1 MVLFSM
7 KRTSWRKSIF
17 IYFLIFHT
25 MKYILALFV
34 LALSAVATV
43 SAATGSTSTGSTS
56 SGSTLS
62 GSTST
67 GSTSTGSTSTG
78 SSLTGSTSTGVTN
91 TGVVIISTSQKW
103 AGWPARGFNLTT
115 KQWDMI
121 PQCFPY
127 TWLVQFYKGNI
138 FDIYINQENCRK
150 QRFIDFGI

>member
-1 MVLFSM
+1 MVFFSQ
-7 KRTSWRKSIF
+7 KRASWRKSIF

-25 MKYILALFV
+25 MKYILALLV
-34 LALSAVATV
+34 LALSAAATV
-43 SAATGSTSTGSTS
+43 SAATGSTSTWSTS
-56 SGSTLS
+56 SGST
-62 GSTST
+62 ST
-67 GSTSTGSTSTG
+67 GETLSGSTSTG

>member
-1 MVLFSM
+1 MVFFSM
-7 KRTSWRKSIF
+7 KRASWRKSIF

-34 LALSAVATV
+34 LALSAAATV
-43 SAATGSTSTGSTS
+43 SASTGSTSTGSTS

-67 GSTSTGSTSTG
+67 GSTSTGSTSSGAVEAPAKTC
-78 SSLTGSTSTGVTN
+78 STGLAC
-91 TGVVIISTSQKW
+91 G
-103 AGWPARGFNLTT
+103 GWPSRWFNLTT

>member
-1 MVLFSM
+1 MVFFSQ

-25 MKYILALFV
+25 MKYILALLV
-34 LALSAVATV
+34 LALSAAATV
-43 SAATGSTSTGSTS
+43 SAATGSTSTWSTS
-56 SGSTLS
+56 SGST
-62 GSTST
+62 ST
-67 GSTSTGSTSTG
+67 GETLSGSTSTG